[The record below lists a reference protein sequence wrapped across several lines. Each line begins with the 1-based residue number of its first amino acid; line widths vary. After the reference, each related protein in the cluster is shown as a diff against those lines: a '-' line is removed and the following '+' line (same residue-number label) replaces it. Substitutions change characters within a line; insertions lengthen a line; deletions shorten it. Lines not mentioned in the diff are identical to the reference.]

1 MKKISDGH
9 LCYHG
14 TAGTAQKIEK
24 WTLKAHWQSV
34 KETVALAMNDAF

>member
-14 TAGTAQKIEK
+14 TAGTAQKNREMDPES
-24 WTLKAHWQSV
+24 TLAVS
-34 KETVALAMNDAF
+34 ERNSCIGNE

>member
-1 MKKISDGH
+1 MVTYVTMVQLALLK
-9 LCYHG
+9 
-14 TAGTAQKIEK
+14 KIEK